1 MIGFASSFSPLTNSS
16 NVGSVLWERFHNQT
30 QDYYYYFIC
39 VPPIVWI
46 RESDHHLWSVFLI
59 YLNNVCITIYHSFHG
74 SLKQSII
81 PFYSEF
87 LPYKRSQ
94 AGFDPPKQ
102 SATQVL
108 KLSWC
113 STSKPP
119 LLDSELCLLT
129 LLFTS
134 KGLYIT
140 RIDRK
145 VPVETTY
152 HNILYWM

>member
-108 KLSWC
+108 KLSHHGWTYFHLLIL
-113 STSKPP
+113 SILFWP
-119 LLDSELCLLT
+119 LICWRQV
-129 LLFTS
+129 LF
-134 KGLYIT
+134 
-140 RIDRK
+140 
-145 VPVETTY
+145 
-152 HNILYWM
+152 W